1 MSASVKK
8 PLRAGQVTIIL
19 IGVLVVLICIL
30 IGGSIFAA
38 TRLLR
43 ESSDA
48 THAQI
53 DADISADDP
62 SRLEALKAYLAKN
75 ATGISQTAA
84 LTSGLGQYNQNSIVA
99 AISGYAGKAGV
110 NITSFDFGTGTPTG
124 AVPVPGAAA
133 PGNVINITLASPLKY
148 KNFIVF
154 LRLLEQ
160 GLMPAQVTNAQISVD
175 TDSSDGV
182 VVSSLSV
189 KVIQ

>member
-19 IGVLVVLICIL
+19 IGVLAVLICIL
-30 IGGSIFAA
+30 IGGSVFAA
-38 TRLLR
+38 TRLLQ

-110 NITSFDFGTGTPTG
+110 SITSFDFGTGTPTG
-124 AVPVPGAAA
+124 TVPGVAA

-175 TDSSDGV
+175 ADSPDGI